1 MVIVDV
7 IIIVFVVVVVVVVV
21 VVRCCHRDRVR
32 DTRHR
37 CRHRHRRGRWSFRRR
52 RRRYIF
58 WTIQFLLKLL
68 TIFGICVAV
77 TTLCVDDLKCSRG
90 VVSGRTSLE
99 RSSRP
104 RLGLSSGPSFGPSWD
119 AVWTP
124 PPKTT
129 HFQLSACTKSVTFG
143 SDRARTPFE
152 PPSGVFSRWSSCV
165 VTSVCRCH
173 KLHENPMN
181 FNGFAHYSFLVCLN
195 DITCCH
201 TSAVKV
207 RDLKHTVKRPRR

>member
-1 MVIVDV
+1 MVIVDL
-7 IIIVFVVVVVVVVV
+7 IIIVVVVVVVV
-21 VVRCCHRDRVR
+21 VVRCCRRDRVR
-32 DTRHR
+32 DTRHH
-37 CRHRHRRGRWSFRRR
+37 CRHRHRRGRWSCR

-77 TTLCVDDLKCSRG
+77 MTSCVDDLKCSRG

-119 AVWTP
+119 AVWTT

-129 HFQLSACTKSVTFG
+129 HFQLSACNKSVTFG

-152 PPSGVFSRWSSCV
+152 PPSGFFSRWSSCV

-173 KLHENPMN
+173 KLHENQLN
-181 FNGFAHYSFLVCLN
+181 FNDFVYYSFLVCLN
-195 DITCCH
+195 DITFCR